1 MTRAQLK
8 RKLILDVALR
18 VLGRTASA
26 SVAAVDGSYDKS
38 DRGARRSTHHP
49 ARADERRGLRC

>member
-8 RKLILDVALR
+8 RKLILGVALR
-18 VLGRTASA
+18 VIGRTASA
-26 SVAAVDGSYDKS
+26 AVPAADGSYDKS

-49 ARADERRGLRC
+49 AHADERRRLLC